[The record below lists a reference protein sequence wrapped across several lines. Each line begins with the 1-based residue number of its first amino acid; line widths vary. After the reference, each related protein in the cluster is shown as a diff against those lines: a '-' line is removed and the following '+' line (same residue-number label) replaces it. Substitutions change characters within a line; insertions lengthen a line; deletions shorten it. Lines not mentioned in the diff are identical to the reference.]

1 MIINTY
7 DEYGVPGAGNLGR
20 FQYTGQVWI
29 AELGMYYYKARIYS
43 PMLGRFLQADPVG
56 YKDNINLYAYV
67 GNDPING
74 VDPTGTEC
82 DPD

>member
-1 MIINTY
+1 
-7 DEYGVPGAGNLGR
+7 
-20 FQYTGQVWI
+20 
-29 AELGMYYYKARIYS
+29 MYYYKARIYS

-82 DPD
+82 DPDPCPTAVGGPRNGEVI